1 MRARAP
7 VSLLLLLRPRPRPR
21 PAEAAIEFYK
31 ILGSVNFLGNPL
43 GLVRGV
49 ARDLR
54 ALVTEPGEEVLQDP
68 LAAGVAAAA
77 AARALVQNTAA
88 ALLDSAARIT
98 ESAAKG
104 VKAVHVPGQRTAA
117 TSSTAR
123 QPTDVVQGV
132 RRGFK
137 TFGSALLSAVT
148 GIVKDPAAQARRGG
162 LLGFGKGL
170 GIGLVGIVTK
180 PAAGALE
187 ALALNLRG
195 LAASVNPTTAAG
207 LRARLPRFLGDG
219 RLLPYSAREAE
230 GAARLWLLQQAEPT
244 AAGQSYI
251 YHVDVAAAVQLRASD
266 LWTQEALA
274 TAALSSGGGRSS
286 GHGDAG
292 QAAAVGSAR
301 SGQATS
307 DPSAVMVLTDD
318 AKGYAVG
325 GEELHSWLRA
335 QPIGTAHHHGKGDAS
350 ARGAAGSSSGR
361 GATLGSFVP
370 SELLDELQAVG
381 TEHVDGAKARLAIAK
396 LLATHHRLYPKA
408 SLAPTLD
415 TGGVVASDVTEP
427 PQEEHAGSSDAALAS
442 SAPAAQA
449 EGAGATGGGPS
460 SGVGMGAGAGAG
472 GAAPA
477 YSAPAPPAS
486 YSSAAAA
493 SSGGGTTAA
502 PAALAP
508 ALAPAPAAA
517 VDEKS
522 VQLAVRKRRL
532 GRLSFPRFPFTRQPD
547 VLRSAAALREAGEG
561 ESADA
566 GVEAGAGPAGTQ
578 AAGASASAQ
587 PTAQRKPPPF
597 VLLVTDKALWLLHAR
612 TNRRLWSCE
621 LGVEGLLAR
630 SEAAAQQGPG
640 KAANAIRSLLVRHAD
655 PLQALQTVAARNASA
670 SAGAGA
676 GSASAGAGAVA
687 GSAGPARGVGTQP
700 GPSVAPVGSAVQV
713 AGGRPTVAVPG
724 GGSAAAGVSNS
735 GSSGAGAAGGDEGL
749 GAIGGE
755 PLPPD
760 APGAAALAPSQS
772 AAAARLQHLRLMSVR
787 AVGPVLALAPHRLK
801 RRGWVLA
808 CGSADDAAIAFKA
821 ITDAC
826 GACLPGPGDGESGD
840 GGSGAAGTGAAA
852 GAGGGSAGSGRS
864 TGGFIDRTGILALE
878 AAAARQASEEVH
890 ARREELRLARAA
902 AQAGMHAA
910 FPLSHYLRVLAIRR
924 INVLGVAPAGVGP
937 SASGGTSRPIAVTME
952 LLLTDQSTVCSGS
965 SGGVGAAAAD
975 FSQRSATQPVLRR
988 IVSAPLQAVGRLL
1001 AKVPDTWLHTQPSV
1015 RTALQRM
1022 QALGKASSATDGAA
1036 EPDRLDALSALL
1048 DAVRCALQ
1056 IEVPLQLQRAVS
1068 AIGKSSFVPGCCQC
1082 LPVPPGL
1089 MIMTSLSTMVRPYFL
1104 ACRSRRLQGATTG
1117 F

>member
-1 MRARAP
+1 M
-7 VSLLLLLRPRPRPR
+7 VL
-21 PAEAAIEFYK
+21 AEAAIEFYK

-88 ALLDSAARIT
+88 ALLDSAARIS

-137 TFGSALLSAVT
+137 AFGSSLVSAVT
-148 GIVKDPAAQARRGG
+148 GIVRDPAAQARRGG

-170 GIGLVGIVTK
+170 GVGLVGIVTK
-180 PAAGALE
+180 PTAGALE
-187 ALALNLRG
+187 AIALNLRG

-244 AAGQSYI
+244 AAGHSYI
-251 YHVDVAAAVQLRASD
+251 YHVDISAAVQLRASD
-266 LWTQEALA
+266 MWTQEALA
-274 TAALSSGGGRSS
+274 NAALSSGGGRSS
-286 GHGDAG
+286 GHGDPG
-292 QAAAVGSAR
+292 QAAAVGSGS

-307 DPSAVMVLTDD
+307 DPSAVMVMTDD

-325 GEELHSWLRA
+325 GEPLLSWLRG
-335 QPIGTAHHHGKGDAS
+335 QPIAPGHRHSRGEEGHSAQAGGRGNTLAS
-350 ARGAAGSSSGR
+350 A
-361 GATLGSFVP
+361 VP
-370 SELLDELQAVG
+370 PQLLEELQAVG
-381 TEHVDGAKARLAIAK
+381 TQEVDGVKTRVAIAK
-396 LLATHHRLYPKA
+396 LLAAHHRLYPQA

-427 PQEEHAGSSDAALAS
+427 QQEEHAGSSDAALAS
-442 SAPAAQA
+442 SAPAARS
-449 EGAGATGGGPS
+449 EGAGAS
-460 SGVGMGAGAGAG
+460 SSGAGAG
-472 GAAPA
+472 GGAGVGASAGGSGPGAGTSVGPA
-477 YSAPAPPAS
+477 YPTGGAAHQ
-486 YSSAAAA
+486 SAAATA
-493 SSGGGTTAA
+493 SAPTA
-502 PAALAP
+502 PADD
-508 ALAPAPAAA
+508 AA
-517 VDEKS
+517 
-522 VQLAVRKRRL
+522 VQLAAPKRRL
-532 GRLSFPRFPFTRQPD
+532 GRLSFARFPFTRQPD
-547 VLRSAAALREAGEG
+547 ILRSAAALREAGE
-561 ESADA
+561 SDAAAA
-566 GVEAGAGPAGTQ
+566 GVEAGTGPAGTQ

-587 PTAQRKPPPF
+587 PTAERKPPPF

-640 KAANAIRSLLVRHAD
+640 KAANKIRSLLVRRAD
-655 PLQALQTVAARNASA
+655 PLQALQTVASRS
-670 SAGAGA
+670 SAGAG
-676 GSASAGAGAVA
+676 S
-687 GSAGPARGVGTQP
+687 GSAGVGEGATAATGTQP
-700 GPSVAPVGSAVQV
+700 GPRVVGGV
-713 AGGRPTVAVPG
+713 GP
-724 GGSAAAGVSNS
+724 SAAAGSVAEPSAAAPPAVTIPPAS
-735 GSSGAGAAGGDEGL
+735 AGDDASL

-760 APGAAALAPSQS
+760 ASGAAALAPSQG

-787 AVGPVLALAPHRLK
+787 AVGPVLAIAPHRLK
-801 RRGWVLA
+801 KRGWALA
-808 CGSADDAAIAFKA
+808 CASADDAAIAFKA

-826 GACLPGPGDGESGD
+826 GACLPGPDADETAGAGDS
-840 GGSGAAGTGAAA
+840 AA
-852 GAGGGSAGSGRS
+852 GAGASGGSGRS

-910 FPLSHYLRVLAIRR
+910 FPLSHYLRVLSLRR
-924 INVLGVAPAGVGP
+924 VTVLGVTPAAAGLGAAGAGRGASIALELLFSDP
-937 SASGGTSRPIAVTME
+937 SAICWAPSGGI
-952 LLLTDQSTVCSGS
+952 
-965 SGGVGAAAAD
+965 GAASVAA
-975 FSQRSATQPVLRR
+975 SVQRETDDQVRVFRR
-988 IVSAPLQAVGRLL
+988 VVTAPLALASRLL

-1015 RTALQRM
+1015 RDAFQRM
-1022 QALGKASSATDGAA
+1022 QQVATRVSPSDGTAA
-1036 EPDRLDALSALL
+1036 TDRLDALSAIL
-1048 DAVRCALQ
+1048 DAVRGALQ
-1056 IEVPLQLQRAVS
+1056 MEVPLQLQRALS
-1068 AIGKSSFVPGCCQC
+1068 AIGEAFVH
-1082 LPVPPGL
+1082 V
-1089 MIMTSLSTMVRPYFL
+1089 
-1104 ACRSRRLQGATTG
+1104 
-1117 F
+1117 